1 MPLYDFKC
9 KSCMIEWEEFS
20 KMDGK
25 DDVRC
30 ERCGGE
36 GVSLITIR
44 SKPNVF
50 MEEYDEGLDAV
61 VTGPAHRR
69 QIMKERHY
77 EEV

>member
-1 MPLYDFKC
+1 
-9 KSCMIEWEEFS
+9 MIEWEEFS

-25 DDVRC
+25 NDVRC
-30 ERCGGE
+30 GKCGGE
-36 GVSLITIR
+36 SISLITIR

>member
-20 KMDGK
+20 KMSEK
-25 DDVRC
+25 DNVRC
-30 ERCGGE
+30 ERCNGE

-44 SKPNVF
+44 TKPNVF
-50 MEEYDEGLDAV
+50 MEEYVEGFDAV